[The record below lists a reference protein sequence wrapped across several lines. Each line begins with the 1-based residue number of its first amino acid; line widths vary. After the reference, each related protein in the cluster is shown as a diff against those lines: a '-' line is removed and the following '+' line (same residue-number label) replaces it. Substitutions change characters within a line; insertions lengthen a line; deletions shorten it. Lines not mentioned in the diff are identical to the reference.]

1 MGKYKRKSDRELK
14 FTQEMLVQAQQRIAK
29 GESKRSV
36 AKSFNVNECSL
47 RKRLRLGTVPASLG
61 RFKPIFTA
69 EQEKEL
75 ADHIHELDIRFYGLR
90 VRDVRSLAYQ
100 FAEVSHI
107 SYRANTEKKNGG
119 QTLGSSLCRT
129 KFIVREESRKM

>member
-47 RKRLRLGTVPASLG
+47 RKRLRLVYYT
-61 RFKPIFTA
+61 
-69 EQEKEL
+69 
-75 ADHIHELDIRFYGLR
+75 
-90 VRDVRSLAYQ
+90 
-100 FAEVSHI
+100 
-107 SYRANTEKKNGG
+107 
-119 QTLGSSLCRT
+119 
-129 KFIVREESRKM
+129 